1 MKVYSSVKKI
11 VCVLLTVL
19 ILICTCTVCASG
31 GGNNEPGKTMPD
43 FTVTLS
49 DNTSVSLSELL
60 AENDLVVLNVF
71 ATWCGPCEIEFPDME
86 KVY

>member
-1 MKVYSSVKKI
+1 MKKI
-11 VCVLLTVL
+11 ICVLLTVL
-19 ILICTCTVCASG
+19 ILICTCTACASG